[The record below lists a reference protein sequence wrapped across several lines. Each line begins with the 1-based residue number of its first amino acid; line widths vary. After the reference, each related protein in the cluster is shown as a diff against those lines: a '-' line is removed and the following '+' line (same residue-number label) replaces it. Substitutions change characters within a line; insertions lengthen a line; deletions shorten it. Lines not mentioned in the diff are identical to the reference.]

1 MADLNGGFPGGNAAV
16 HSGLG
21 WHRCGAGVS
30 MWLIVFLLIILH
42 RTYVICMNKWFT
54 VNEKN
59 SLKPFFLIQEIFLP
73 VTVNQPYRMKR
84 MVLLSW
90 GKPGRNTPLTHFYYR
105 LLV

>member
-1 MADLNGGFPGGNAAV
+1 MV
-16 HSGLG
+16 HSE
-21 WHRCGAGVS
+21 WKEQPET
-30 MWLIVFLLIILH
+30 I
-42 RTYVICMNKWFT
+42 
-54 VNEKN
+54 
-59 SLKPFFLIQEIFLP
+59 FLIQEIFLP